1 MCIYFN
7 TYILIHIYFDV
18 ALTQMD
24 VNFNGK
30 LQRNFPL
37 RMSFLEPCFRPLVTG
52 NHFSFGTFSNKTLPK
67 MSQPLY
73 PTLLKTPYL
82 KRGLALWSATHNN
95 WQWVCTERQHI
106 EWGPPGCKMGHLR
119 LFSTPIPL
127 LLDGRQTHSSLSP
140 ANLLSSSIKCRWWPL
155 PAWVFVGIN
164 WDNEGNFACRCSCT
178 WDFLQYRIS
187 TDFWREVLQ
196 PCRDTWKDG
205 AS

>member
-1 MCIYFN
+1 MGVTLRRGWSRDWGITIETESPNHSSESQCTAVGQGCPEPEDKMVTFLGIPILLQDLSSKMCIYFN

-95 WQWVCTERQHI
+95 
-106 EWGPPGCKMGHLR
+106 
-119 LFSTPIPL
+119 
-127 LLDGRQTHSSLSP
+127 
-140 ANLLSSSIKCRWWPL
+140 
-155 PAWVFVGIN
+155 
-164 WDNEGNFACRCSCT
+164 
-178 WDFLQYRIS
+178 
-187 TDFWREVLQ
+187 
-196 PCRDTWKDG
+196 
-205 AS
+205 